1 MKIEVLANSEAI
13 AQRAAELIAAE
24 ARAAVA
30 ARHRFVLAVSG
41 GHTPWVMLR
50 ALATEEVPWKQMHV
64 VQVDERIAPASDPD
78 RNLTHLRESLLEH
91 APLPPENIHPMPVE
105 ASNVEAAAK
114 QYAATLADL
123 AGSPPV
129 LDLAHLGMGPDG
141 HTASLVPGD
150 PVLTVTNADVA
161 LTAVYMGRRRMTLTY
176 PILNRSRRILFLVT
190 GKEKVEMLPKLLA
203 ADSSIPSGRIRL
215 DNAVILA
222 DRDAA
227 ARAAAS

>member
-1 MKIEVLANSEAI
+1 MKIEVLANPEAV
-13 AQRAAELIAAE
+13 AQRAAEFIAAE
-24 ARAAVA
+24 ACAAVA

-50 ALATEEVPWKQMHV
+50 ALATEDAPWKQMHV
-64 VQVDERIAPASDPD
+64 VQVDERIAPAGDPD

-105 ASNVEAAAK
+105 ANNVEAATK

-190 GKEKVEMLPKLLA
+190 GKEKVDMLPKLLA

>member
-1 MKIEVLANSEAI
+1 
-13 AQRAAELIAAE
+13 
-24 ARAAVA
+24 
-30 ARHRFVLAVSG
+30 
-41 GHTPWVMLR
+41 
-50 ALATEEVPWKQMHV
+50 
-64 VQVDERIAPASDPD
+64 
-78 RNLTHLRESLLEH
+78 
-91 APLPPENIHPMPVE
+91 
-105 ASNVEAAAK
+105 
-114 QYAATLADL
+114 
-123 AGSPPV
+123 
-129 LDLAHLGMGPDG
+129 MGPDG

-190 GKEKVEMLPKLLA
+190 GKEKVDMLPKLLA

>member
-64 VQVDERIAPASDPD
+64 VQVDERIAPAGDPD